1 MIEELYNTIN
11 PKQIVYEDFCFES
24 YAIIEGA
31 KVPMLYSD
39 LEEGVLEY
47 DILFLEEKLREK
59 LVTRGPFLVKL
70 DFETQVGSEQ
80 SKELLKECYGKN
92 AMLLFATP
100 MLFDATL
107 QKVREIFYLKD
118 NEGNSE
124 GIIRFY
130 EPRIFSELMNE
141 YDSTLYHLFF
151 YNIYGYWCE
160 DTKMIEQL
168 LSYNYTSKGV
178 NSKTIQL
185 DNSKGA

>member
-47 DILFLEEKLREK
+47 DILFREEKLREK

-92 AMLLFATP
+92 AMLLFVTP

-118 NEGNSE
+118 TEGNSE

-130 EPRIFSELMNE
+130 EPDIFHGLIKEGDKEVWRELF
-141 YDSTLYHLFF
+141 TK
-151 YNIYGYWCE
+151 IYGYWCE
-160 DTKMIEQL
+160 EKEAEALTNYRFDGKKIYKSH
-168 LSYNYTSKGV
+168 LSLEKENR
-178 NSKTIQL
+178 
-185 DNSKGA
+185 